1 MFTFCV
7 ILKELFRL
15 NTLNDFLEF
24 FEFLSSTWLL
34 LKRLLPNVTN
44 LGEVF
49 TQSETCLKKPFFGE
63 MKMSLFLMAI
73 TLLLTHRFLSLT
85 SHLSSLKWFFFFISS
100 SPLCFPHFLVCF
112 EHQHTCF
119 PLNLMSSLQLFQLV
133 HLSRPNNQQTQKSCA
148 VSQCIPL
155 EPVTCAQ
162 TFAADVIRGFARHSD
177 LQRRYN
183 LPVYVPRCNYLCFVL
198 VCSSFKSFVV
208 KDVA

>member
-1 MFTFCV
+1 
-7 ILKELFRL
+7 
-15 NTLNDFLEF
+15 
-24 FEFLSSTWLL
+24 
-34 LKRLLPNVTN
+34 
-44 LGEVF
+44 
-49 TQSETCLKKPFFGE
+49 

-73 TLLLTHRFLSLT
+73 APLLTHRFLSLT
-85 SHLSSLKWFFFFISS
+85 SHLSSLKCFFFFISS

-155 EPVTCAQ
+155 EPVTCAP

-183 LPVYVPRCNYLCFVL
+183 LPVYVPHCNYLCFVL
-198 VCSSFKSFVV
+198 VCLNFKSFVV
-208 KDVA
+208 KDVAECILFSDDRVQAQCKKLKWVQHHSRIILSQADRWGLERHAINDTV